1 MSNTKIIMNYLE
13 LKATLIV
20 GFLSGYIPN
29 YHMDYT
35 RILSSIVGTVAAGI
49 VWIFLKPIVLKFKI
63 KINQKLKKQCN
74 NYHKE

>member
-49 VWIFLKPIVLKFKI
+49 VWIFLKPIVLRLKAR
-63 KINQKLKKQCN
+63 INQKIKTICNLKK
-74 NYHKE
+74 

>member
-1 MSNTKIIMNYLE
+1 MNYLE

-49 VWIFLKPIVLKFKI
+49 VWIFLKPIVLRLKAR
-63 KINQKLKKQCN
+63 INQKIKTICNLKK
-74 NYHKE
+74 